1 MPIIHKF
8 ALLQSVFAFTIVLTM
23 VERKMKVGIAVQGG
37 GTRGIFAAG
46 ALDVL
51 MEEKITFPYAIGTSA
66 GALALANFLSG
77 DHGRTRYIIST
88 LIGDPKF
95 VSVRNRIFKGT
106 VFDFNYLFYEI
117 PKKESSFNFEAFK
130 DNPTKFGAVATSL
143 ETGLAKVFYKD
154 ETPDIFAAMAAS
166 SSLPLLSR
174 PVYVEG
180 HPYLDGG
187 PACSIPFEPALNN
200 GMDKVLVI
208 STRAKGF
215 RKVPDKRF
223 SVSMAKAMYKDHPE
237 FCQAFLERYQVYNAL
252 VERMERLEQEGRL
265 LVIYPEKPPVVGVA
279 CKDGA
284 LLDQLYE
291 EGYWITRHRL
301 DEIKKFLRQ

>member
-1 MPIIHKF
+1 
-8 ALLQSVFAFTIVLTM
+8 
-23 VERKMKVGIAVQGG
+23 MKVGIAVQGG
-37 GTRGIFAAG
+37 GTRGIFVAG

-51 MEEKITFPYAIGTSA
+51 MEEGITFPYAVGTSA

-95 VSVRNRIFKGT
+95 VSIRNRIFKGT

-117 PKKESSFNFEAFK
+117 PKKEAPFNFEAFQN
-130 DNPTKFGAVATSL
+130 NPTKFGAVATSL
-143 ETGLAKVFYKD
+143 ETGLAKVFYKG

-180 HPYLDGG
+180 RPYLDGG

-215 RKVPDKRF
+215 RKVADKRF
-223 SVSMAKAMYKDHPE
+223 SVAMAKSIYKENPS
-237 FCQAFLERYQVYNAL
+237 FCQAFLNRYQVYNAL
-252 VERMERLEQEGRL
+252 VDRMERLEKEGRL
-265 LVIYPEKPPVVGVA
+265 FVIYPEKAPTVGVA
-279 CKDGA
+279 CKDGEE
-284 LLDQLYE
+284 LDRLYE
-291 EGYWITRHRL
+291 EGYWVTRHQL
-301 DEIKKFLRQ
+301 TAIKKFIGQ